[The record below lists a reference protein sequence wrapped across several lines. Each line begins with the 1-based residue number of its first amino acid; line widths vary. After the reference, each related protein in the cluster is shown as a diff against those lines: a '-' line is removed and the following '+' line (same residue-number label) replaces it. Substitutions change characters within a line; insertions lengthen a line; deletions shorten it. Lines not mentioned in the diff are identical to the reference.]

1 MDIRRFL
8 GKRNS
13 MMETLVAVLGI
24 AMLVVV
30 LFSAVFV
37 AAETFHDCQGDEC
50 PVCEILQQCE
60 NNLNQLGSGIIP
72 LAVAIIAAFYLF
84 AGVSDTGVFRIFST
98 PVSNMVRLNN

>member
-13 MMETLVAVLGI
+13 MIETMIAMLGM

-37 AAETFHDCQGDEC
+37 ASESQHDCDGDEC
-50 PVCEILQQCE
+50 PICAVLQQCE
-60 NNLNQLGSGIIP
+60 NNLNQLGSGIVP
-72 LAVAIIAAFYLF
+72 LAVAVMVVFYLI
-84 AGVSDTGVFRIFST
+84 AGVSDSGVFRIFST

>member
-13 MMETLVAVLGI
+13 MMETLVAMLGM

-37 AAETFHDCQGDEC
+37 ASETHHDCQGDGC

-72 LAVAIIAAFYLF
+72 LAVAVMAAFYLF

>member
-8 GKRNS
+8 GKRSS
-13 MMETLVAVLGI
+13 MMETLVAVLGM

-37 AAETFHDCQGDEC
+37 ASESQHDCQGDEC
-50 PVCEILQQCE
+50 PICAVLQQCE
-60 NNLNQLGSGIIP
+60 NNLNQLGSGIVP
-72 LAVAIIAAFYLF
+72 LAVAVMVVFCF
-84 AGVSDTGVFRIFST
+84 VAGVSDSGVFRIFST